1 MHWCYYDLISGIIP
15 VFIWKERKITRYLE
29 PIFKFSTI
37 RMQAQGVAARVG
49 WLGEVQSVE
58 LALQMQ
64 LLRIFIM
71 PSPVI
76 SFMDR
81 QGHPHFGYEIADSD
95 FRTY

>member
-1 MHWCYYDLISGIIP
+1 

-29 PIFKFSTI
+29 PIFKFSTTH
-37 RMQAQGVAARVG
+37 MQAKDVTRVG
-49 WLGEVQSVE
+49 LLGELQRVE

-64 LLRIFIM
+64 LLRICIM
-71 PSPVI
+71 PCPVI

-81 QGHPHFGYEIADSD
+81 QGHPHFWYEIADND